1 MKALKPQLLKLHRW
15 VGLTLALL
23 LTIQGLSGMSLVF
36 RDEIDRAIH
45 PALVVEPAAARV
57 PVQALMD
64 AVEARHP
71 GVPVSRAEFS
81 AWEDGAVLFK
91 LTAKDGTRWLTAV
104 DPYRGV
110 IVRDGSLAA
119 WPGEWMFLLHDS
131 LLAGSVGETVV
142 GIEGFGLLFLALTG
156 PIVWWPGRKR
166 LKQGFKVVTDRG
178 ADLKWRTLHRAVGAS
193 IAVVL
198 VMSATTGVLM
208 VWKPEFRNVLRI
220 VTPVTDK
227 PTPKVPEQPGATMVP
242 LDLLIAKAR
251 AEYGATDL
259 RQIRFSDGSR
269 VAAIFLESDLT
280 IRAEGAKQIYY
291 NRYDGSDV
299 GHYVS
304 GALPAGTEIVDWLI
318 TLHTGMWGGTLT
330 RLLMVVAGLSLA
342 GLSVSGLWLWYSRT
356 SRKRK
361 QQLAARAAAMAES
374 V

>member
-1 MKALKPQLLKLHRW
+1 MKRLKPQLLKLHRW
-15 VGLTLALL
+15 VGLTIALL

-36 RDEIDRAIH
+36 RDEIDRVIH
-45 PALVVEPAAARV
+45 PALVVEPAATQV
-57 PVQALMD
+57 PVQALME

-91 LTAKDGTRWLTAV
+91 LAAKDGTRWLTAV

-119 WPGEWMFLLHDS
+119 WPGEWIFLLHDS
-131 LLAGSVGETVV
+131 LLAGPVGETIV

-166 LKQGFKVVTDRG
+166 FKQGFKIVTGRG
-178 ADLKWRTLHRAVGAS
+178 GDLKWRTLHRAAGAS

-198 VMSATTGVLM
+198 LMSATTGVLM
-208 VWKPEFRNVLRI
+208 VWKPAFRDVLQT
-220 VTPVTDK
+220 VTPVIDK
-227 PTPKVPEQPGATMVP
+227 PAPKVVAQPGAAMVP
-242 LDLLIAKAR
+242 LDRLVAKAR
-251 AEYGATDL
+251 AEYGATAL
-259 RQIRFSDGSR
+259 RQIRFSDGGR

-280 IRAEGAKQIYY
+280 VRAEGAKQIYY

-304 GALPAGTEIVDWLI
+304 GALPAGSEIVDWLI

-330 RLLMVVAGLSLA
+330 RLLMVVAGFSLA
-342 GLSVSGLWLWYSRT
+342 GLSASGLWLWYSRT
-356 SRKRK
+356 SRRRRP
-361 QQLAARAAAMAES
+361 AARAAAMAEG

>member
-1 MKALKPQLLKLHRW
+1 MKAWKPQLLKLHRW
-15 VGLTLALL
+15 VGLTLAVL

-36 RDEIDRAIH
+36 RDEIERVIH
-45 PALVVEPAAARV
+45 PVLVVEPAATRV
-57 PVQALMD
+57 PVQVLMD

-119 WPGEWMFLLHDS
+119 WPGEWMFLIHDS
-131 LLAGSVGETVV
+131 LLAGPVGETIV

-166 LKQGFKVVTDRG
+166 LKQGFKLITDRG

-198 VMSATTGVLM
+198 LMSATTGVLM
-208 VWKPEFRNVLRI
+208 VWKPQFREALRA

-227 PTPKVPEQPGATMVP
+227 PAPKVGEQPGATMVP
-242 LDLLIAKAR
+242 LDRLVAKAR
-251 AEYGATDL
+251 AEYGATPL
-259 RQIRFSDGSR
+259 RQIRFSDEGR

-280 IRAEGAKQIYY
+280 VRAEGAKQIYY

-304 GALPAGTEIVDWLI
+304 GALPVGTEIVDWLI
-318 TLHTGMWGGTLT
+318 TLHTGMFGGTAT
-330 RLLMVVAGLSLA
+330 RLLMVIAGCTLA
-342 GLSVSGLWLWYSRT
+342 GLSASGLWLWYSRT
-356 SRKRK
+356 SRGRKRAPAK
-361 QQLAARAAAMAES
+361 RAPAMAEG

>member
-15 VGLTLALL
+15 VGLTLAVL

-36 RDEIDRAIH
+36 RDEIDRVIH
-45 PALVVEPAAARV
+45 PALVVEPSATRV

-71 GVPVSRAEFS
+71 GVPVSRAEFPV
-81 AWEDGAVLFK
+81 WDDGAVLFK
-91 LTAKDGTRWLTAV
+91 LAAKDGTRWLTAV

-119 WPGEWMFLLHDS
+119 WPGEWMFLIHDS
-131 LLAGSVGETVV
+131 LLAGPVGETIV

-166 LKQGFKVVTDRG
+166 LKQGFKLITDRG

-208 VWKPEFRNVLRI
+208 VWKPEFRDVLRT

-227 PTPKVPEQPGATMVP
+227 PAPKVAEQPGATMVP
-242 LDLLIAKAR
+242 LDRLVAKAR
-251 AEYGATDL
+251 AEYGATPL
-259 RQIRFSDGSR
+259 RQIRFSNEGR

-304 GALPAGTEIVDWLI
+304 GALPVGTEIVDWLI
-318 TLHTGMWGGTLT
+318 TLHSGMFGGTAT
-330 RLLMVVAGLSLA
+330 RLLMVVAGLGLA
-342 GLSVSGLWLWYSRT
+342 GLSASGLWLWYSRT
-356 SRKRK
+356 SLRRKR
-361 QQLAARAAAMAES
+361 APATRAPAMAEGA
-374 V
+374 

>member
-1 MKALKPQLLKLHRW
+1 MKSLKPQLLKLHRW

-45 PALVVEPAAARV
+45 PALVVQPAAARV
-57 PVQALMD
+57 SVQALMD

-131 LLAGSVGETVV
+131 LLAGPVGETIV

-193 IAVVL
+193 IAIVL

-208 VWKPEFRNVLRI
+208 VWKPEFRDVLRI

-242 LDLLIAKAR
+242 LDRLVAKAR
-251 AEYGATDL
+251 AEYGATEL
-259 RQIRFSDGSR
+259 RQIRFSDGGR

-291 NRYDGSDV
+291 DRYDGNDV

-304 GALPAGTEIVDWLI
+304 GALPVGTEIVDWLI
-318 TLHTGMWGGTLT
+318 TLHSGMFGGTAT
-330 RLLMVVAGLSLA
+330 RLLMVIVGFSLA
-342 GLSVSGLWLWYSRT
+342 GLSASGLWLWYSRT

-361 QQLAARAAAMAES
+361 RGPATRAPAMAEGA
-374 V
+374 

>member
-1 MKALKPQLLKLHRW
+1 MKQLKPQLLKLHRW

-71 GVPVSRAEFS
+71 GVAVSRAEFS

-104 DPYRGV
+104 DPYRGM

-131 LLAGSVGETVV
+131 LLAGPVGETIV

-166 LKQGFKVVTDRG
+166 LKQGFKVITDRG

-208 VWKPEFRNVLRI
+208 VWKPEFRNVLRV
-220 VTPVTDK
+220 VTPVIDK
-227 PTPKVPEQPGATMVP
+227 PTPKVLEQPGATMVP
-242 LDLLIAKAR
+242 LDRLVAKAR
-251 AEYGATDL
+251 AEYGATAL
-259 RQIRFSDGSR
+259 RQIRFSDGGR

-304 GALPAGTEIVDWLI
+304 GALPVGTEIVDWLI
-318 TLHTGMWGGTLT
+318 TLHSGMFGGTIA
-330 RLLMVVAGLSLA
+330 RLLMVVVGFSLA
-342 GLSVSGLWLWYSRT
+342 GLSASGLWLWYSRT

-361 QQLAARAAAMAES
+361 RGPAARAPAMAEGA
-374 V
+374 

>member
-15 VGLTLALL
+15 VGLTLAVL

-36 RDEIDRAIH
+36 RDEIDRVIH
-45 PALVVEPAAARV
+45 PALVVEPAATRV

-71 GVPVSRAEFS
+71 GVPVSRAEFPL
-81 AWEDGAVLFK
+81 WDDGAVLFK

-119 WPGEWMFLLHDS
+119 WPGEWIFLIHDS
-131 LLAGSVGETVV
+131 LLAGPFGETIV

-166 LKQGFKVVTDRG
+166 LKQGFKVITGRG

-193 IAVVL
+193 IAIVL

-227 PTPKVPEQPGATMVP
+227 PAPKVPEQPSATMVP
-242 LDLLIAKAR
+242 VDRLVAKAR
-251 AEYGATDL
+251 AEYGPTEL
-259 RQIRFSDGSR
+259 RQIRFSDSGR

-304 GALPAGTEIVDWLI
+304 GALPVGTEIVDWLI
-318 TLHTGMWGGTLT
+318 TLHTGMFGGTAT

-342 GLSVSGLWLWYSRT
+342 GLSASGLWLWYSRT
-356 SRKRK
+356 TRGRKR
-361 QQLAARAAAMAES
+361 APVTRARAMAES
-374 V
+374 A